1 MKLWNRERI
10 KGIIRRVLE
19 FFLNPR
25 LLLCFGLAW
34 FITNGWSYVF
44 AAVGSALNITWMYV
58 IGFSWMTF
66 LWFPF
71 TPEKIVTLFI
81 TLFLLRRL
89 FPGDQKTLGV
99 ILREQAVLKASM
111 ARAKQNRR
119 RKKVAKWLVKELPK
133 RRAAKRS

>member
-99 ILREQAVLKASM
+99 ILREQAVWKASM
-111 ARAKQNRR
+111 ARARHNRR

>member
-10 KGIIRRVLE
+10 KGIVRRVLE

-119 RKKVAKWLVKELPK
+119 RKKVAKWLAKELPK
-133 RRAAKRS
+133 RRAAKRI